1 MTDQIKINVNG
12 SEINSE
18 PDQLIIEACEDSG
31 IHIPRFCWHKRMDP
45 VGMCRMCL
53 VEIETPRGKAL
64 VPSCTT
70 KVSEDLVVDTES
82 DVVKKAQEGVLEFL
96 LINHPLDCPV
106 CDKAGECPLQDQTMA
121 YGPGESR
128 FVEDKRHF
136 EKPIPISEIILLD
149 RERCIL
155 CARCTR
161 FSDEISGD
169 PLIEFIQR
177 GNKTQ
182 VNTFPDEPFRSYFSG
197 NTVQI
202 CPVGALT
209 SSSYRFK
216 ARPWD
221 LKKVSST
228 SNCSSVGCSVE
239 LNVSQNKMLRILGED
254 NEYTNQGWLSDKGRY
269 NFEYLHS
276 EKRIQSPLLVDN
288 PSKELSVNESMEIIG
303 DQILTDID
311 TNISFIVGHNSTN
324 EEYFALNSFINSLN
338 ENKKETSIQD
348 LNVYISDD
356 YLHEGYFDDSYSL
369 GQIKDL
375 DSADTIIL
383 WSQDIKDNLPT
394 LYLRIKQAVK
404 NGKKLIIFGHTNTA
418 MKNLSEEYFGEEVV
432 SKNFEFNIEISDIP
446 NLSRLING
454 KEVLAIVGKSSP
466 IQNMEPVSKLINHL
480 NENSNLKILNCF
492 AKGNT
497 FGAFQNFDLVK
508 GMNDFVD
515 EFDSSRRNLIFI
527 IGSNPVNNSVYS
539 QKIKNH
545 LISADYVVALDL
557 FKNETTELA
566 DIILPTTS
574 FTEKEGTFT
583 NLEMRT
589 LMQNK
594 ILPAPGSSLN
604 EWEYWAMLLG
614 KVGLEQSYDSEIQL
628 NSLLCEGYT
637 NKDNLPSFDNLNKPS
652 NLDGIMNSKPI
663 KIETKNNRLE
673 NLEIL
678 FVHRLYGDTSSQ
690 INSPSISML
699 GSERFIEMNSATF
712 YGSYMLISNVVTLS
726 QDDNSIQVNVNIND
740 SLPDNLLVIPINRR
754 GFQNLDPE
762 KKVELEVARSR
773 EQVSVSGA
781 DSCIN

>member
-1 MTDQIKINVNG
+1 MSDQININVNG
-12 SEINSE
+12 SEIRTDS
-18 PDQLIIEACEDSG
+18 DQLIIEACEDSG

-82 DVVKKAQEGVLEFL
+82 EVVKKAQEGVLEFL

-209 SSSYRFK
+209 STSYRFK

-228 SNCSSVGCSVE
+228 SNCSSMGCSVE

-254 NEYTNQGWLSDKGRY
+254 NEFTNQGWLSDKGRY

-276 EKRIQSPLLVDN
+276 EKRILKPVLNNDSTN
-288 PSKELSVNESMEIIG
+288 EISINESMELISNEISV
-303 DQILTDID
+303 DDNS
-311 TNISFIVGHNSTN
+311 NISFIVGHNSTN
-324 EEYFALNSFINSLN
+324 EEYYALNNFVENLN
-338 ENKKETSIQD
+338 KVHKDQNM
-348 LNVYISDD
+348 NVYLSDD
-356 YLHEGYFDDSYSL
+356 YLYEGFFQNTDLL
-369 GQIKDL
+369 GKVQDL
-375 DSADTIIL
+375 DSVDTIIL
-383 WSQDIKDNLPT
+383 WAQDIKDNLPT
-394 LYLRIKQAVK
+394 LYLRIRQAVK
-404 NGKKLIIFGHTNTA
+404 NGKKLVIFGHTNTA
-418 MKNLSEEYFGEEVV
+418 MKELADSYFGQEII
-432 SKNFEFNIEISDIP
+432 SKNLEFNVEISEIP
-446 NLSRLING
+446 NFNELIND
-454 KEVLAIVGKSSP
+454 KNVLAIIGKSSP
-466 IQNMEPVSKLINHL
+466 IQNTNSISNLINYL
-480 NENSNLKILNCF
+480 DKNSNLKILNCF
-492 AKGNT
+492 SKGNT
-497 FGAFQNFDLVK
+497 FGALQNIDLVK
-508 GMNDFVD
+508 GLNEFIN
-515 EFDSSRRNLIFI
+515 EFDSSKNNIVFT
-527 IGSNPVNNSVYS
+527 IGSNPVNSSIYS
-539 QKIKNH
+539 NQIKDK
-545 LISADYVVALDL
+545 LINANFVVSLDL

-566 DIILPTTS
+566 NIILPTTS
-574 FTEKEGTFT
+574 FGEKEGTFT

-589 LMQNK
+589 LKQNK
-594 ILPAPGSSLN
+594 ILPTPGSVLN
-604 EWEYWAMLLG
+604 EWEYWSMMLN
-614 KVGLEQSYDSEIQL
+614 KIDIENNYESEFEL
-628 NSLLCEGYT
+628 NLQLCEEYLD
-637 NKDNLPSFDNLNKPS
+637 KDNVPSFDNLNKPS
-652 NLDGIMNSKPI
+652 NLDGVLNSKSI
-663 KIETKNNRLE
+663 NIEIE
-673 NLEIL
+673 NVEPGKLEIL
-678 FVHRLYGDTSSQ
+678 FVNRLYGDSSTQ

-699 GSERFIEMNSATF
+699 GAERFIEMNNDTF
-712 YGSYMLISNVVTLS
+712 IKHNLSSYTVNLVQGVSTLQVKIKINNHLPNELIIAPL
-726 QDDNSIQVNVNIND
+726 
-740 SLPDNLLVIPINRR
+740 NRR
-754 GFQNLDPE
+754 GFRDIDTTKPYELIEVKNLE
-762 KKVELEVARSR
+762 EL
-773 EQVSVSGA
+773 SV
-781 DSCIN
+781 N

>member
-12 SEINSE
+12 SEIISE

-303 DQILTDID
+303 DQILTDTD

-383 WSQDIKDNLPT
+383 WSQDIKDNLPI

-497 FGAFQNFDLVK
+497 FGAFQNLDLVK
-508 GMNDFVD
+508 GINDFVD
-515 EFDSSRRNLIFI
+515 EFDSSRKNLIFT

-773 EQVSVSGA
+773 EQLSVS
-781 DSCIN
+781 

>member
-1 MTDQIKINVNG
+1 MSDQININVNG
-12 SEINSE
+12 SEIRTDS
-18 PDQLIIEACEDSG
+18 DQLIIEACEDSG

-82 DVVKKAQEGVLEFL
+82 EVVKKAQEGVLEFL

-209 SSSYRFK
+209 STSYRFK

-228 SNCSSVGCSVE
+228 SNCSSMGCSVE

-254 NEYTNQGWLSDKGRY
+254 NEFTNQGWLSDKGRY

-276 EKRIQSPLLVDN
+276 EKRILKPVLNNDSTN
-288 PSKELSVNESMEIIG
+288 EISINESMELISNEISV
-303 DQILTDID
+303 DDNS
-311 TNISFIVGHNSTN
+311 NISFIVGHNSTN
-324 EEYFALNSFINSLN
+324 EEYYALNNFVENLN
-338 ENKKETSIQD
+338 KVNKDQNM
-348 LNVYISDD
+348 NVYLSDD
-356 YLHEGYFDDSYSL
+356 YLYEGFFQNTDLL
-369 GQIKDL
+369 GKVQDL
-375 DSADTIIL
+375 DSVDTIIL
-383 WSQDIKDNLPT
+383 WAQDIKDNLPT
-394 LYLRIKQAVK
+394 LYLRIRQAVK
-404 NGKKLIIFGHTNTA
+404 NGKKLVIFGHTNTA
-418 MKNLSEEYFGEEVV
+418 MKELADSYFGQEII
-432 SKNFEFNIEISDIP
+432 SKNLEFNVEISEIP
-446 NLSRLING
+446 NFNELIND
-454 KEVLAIVGKSSP
+454 KNVLAIIGKSSP
-466 IQNMEPVSKLINHL
+466 IQNTNSISNLINYL
-480 NENSNLKILNCF
+480 DKNSNLKILNCF
-492 AKGNT
+492 SKGNT
-497 FGAFQNFDLVK
+497 FGALQNIDLVK
-508 GMNDFVD
+508 GLNEFIN
-515 EFDSSRRNLIFI
+515 EFDSSKNNIVFT
-527 IGSNPVNNSVYS
+527 IGSNPVNSSIYS
-539 QKIKNH
+539 NQIKDK
-545 LISADYVVALDL
+545 LINANFVVSLDL

-566 DIILPTTS
+566 NIILPTTS
-574 FTEKEGTFT
+574 FGEKEGTFT

-589 LMQNK
+589 LKQNK
-594 ILPAPGSSLN
+594 ILPTPGSVLN
-604 EWEYWAMLLG
+604 EWEYWSMMLN
-614 KVGLEQSYDSEIQL
+614 KIDIENNYESEFEL
-628 NSLLCEGYT
+628 NLQLCEEYLD
-637 NKDNLPSFDNLNKPS
+637 KDNVPSFDNLNKPS
-652 NLDGIMNSKPI
+652 NLDGVLNSKSI
-663 KIETKNNRLE
+663 NIEIE
-673 NLEIL
+673 NVEPGTLEIL
-678 FVHRLYGDTSSQ
+678 FVNRLYGDSSTQ

-699 GSERFIEMNSATF
+699 GAERFIEMNNDTF
-712 YGSYMLISNVVTLS
+712 IKHNLSSYTVNLVQGVSTLQVKIKINNHLPNELIIAPL
-726 QDDNSIQVNVNIND
+726 
-740 SLPDNLLVIPINRR
+740 NRR
-754 GFQNLDPE
+754 GFRDIDTTKPYELIEVKNLE
-762 KKVELEVARSR
+762 EL
-773 EQVSVSGA
+773 SV
-781 DSCIN
+781 N

>member
-12 SEINSE
+12 SEIISE

-446 NLSRLING
+446 NLSKLING

-497 FGAFQNFDLVK
+497 FGAFQNLDLVK
-508 GMNDFVD
+508 GINDFVD
-515 EFDSSRRNLIFI
+515 EFDSSRKNLIFT
-527 IGSNPVNNSVYS
+527 IGSNPVNNSIYS
-539 QKIKNH
+539 QKIKSH

-773 EQVSVSGA
+773 EQLSVS
-781 DSCIN
+781 

>member
-1 MTDQIKINVNG
+1 MSDQININVNG
-12 SEINSE
+12 SEIRTDS
-18 PDQLIIEACEDSG
+18 DQLIIEACENSG

-82 DVVKKAQEGVLEFL
+82 EVVKKAQEGVLEFL

-209 SSSYRFK
+209 STSYRFK

-228 SNCSSVGCSVE
+228 SNCSSMGCSVE

-254 NEYTNQGWLSDKGRY
+254 NEFTNQGWLSDKGRY

-276 EKRIQSPLLVDN
+276 EKRILKPVINNDSTN
-288 PSKELSVNESMEIIG
+288 EISINESMELISNEISL
-303 DQILTDID
+303 DD
-311 TNISFIVGHNSTN
+311 TSNISFIVGHNSTN
-324 EEYFALNSFINSLN
+324 EEYYALNNFVENLN
-338 ENKKETSIQD
+338 KVNKDQNM
-348 LNVYISDD
+348 NVYLSDD
-356 YLHEGYFDDSYSL
+356 YLYEGFFQNTDLL
-369 GQIKDL
+369 GKVQDL
-375 DSADTIIL
+375 DSVDTIIL
-383 WSQDIKDNLPT
+383 WAQDIKDNLPT
-394 LYLRIKQAVK
+394 LYLRIRQAVK
-404 NGKKLIIFGHTNTA
+404 NGKKLVIFGHTNTA
-418 MKNLSEEYFGEEVV
+418 MKELADLYFGQEII
-432 SKNFEFNIEISDIP
+432 SKNLEFNVEISEIP
-446 NLSRLING
+446 NFNELIND
-454 KEVLAIVGKSSP
+454 KNVLAIIGKSSP
-466 IQNMEPVSKLINHL
+466 IQSTNPISNLINYL
-480 NENSNLKILNCF
+480 DKKSNLKILNCF
-492 AKGNT
+492 SKGNT
-497 FGAFQNFDLVK
+497 FGALQNIDLVK
-508 GMNDFVD
+508 GLNEFIN
-515 EFDSSRRNLIFI
+515 EFDSSKNNIVFT
-527 IGSNPVNNSVYS
+527 IGSNPVNSSIYS
-539 QKIKNH
+539 KQIKDK
-545 LISADYVVALDL
+545 LINANFMVSLDL

-566 DIILPTTS
+566 NIILPTTS
-574 FTEKEGTFT
+574 FGEKEGTFT

-589 LMQNK
+589 LKQNK
-594 ILPAPGSSLN
+594 ILPTPGSVLN
-604 EWEYWAMLLG
+604 EWEYWSMLLN
-614 KVGLEQSYDSEIQL
+614 KIDIENNYESEFEL
-628 NSLLCEGYT
+628 NLQLCEEYLD
-637 NKDNLPSFDNLNKPS
+637 KDNVPSFDNLNKPS
-652 NLDGIMNSKPI
+652 NLDGVLNSKSI
-663 KIETKNNRLE
+663 NIEIE
-673 NLEIL
+673 NVEPGTLEIL
-678 FVHRLYGDTSSQ
+678 FVNRLYGDSSTQ

-699 GSERFIEMNSATF
+699 GAERFIEMNNDTF
-712 YGSYMLISNVVTLS
+712 IKHNLSNYTVNLVQGVSTLQVKIKINNHLPNELIIAPL
-726 QDDNSIQVNVNIND
+726 
-740 SLPDNLLVIPINRR
+740 NRR
-754 GFQNLDPE
+754 GFRDIDTTKPYELFEVKNLE
-762 KKVELEVARSR
+762 EL
-773 EQVSVSGA
+773 SV
-781 DSCIN
+781 N

>member
-12 SEINSE
+12 SEISSK

-228 SNCSSVGCSVE
+228 SNCSSVGDSVE

-254 NEYTNQGWLSDKGRY
+254 NEFTNQGWLSDKGRY

-276 EKRIQSPLLVDN
+276 DKRIETPLLVKNSNKELTINETMELISNEILTSDN
-288 PSKELSVNESMEIIG
+288 P
-303 DQILTDID
+303 
-311 TNISFIVGHNSTN
+311 NISFIVGHNSTN
-324 EEYFALNSFINSLN
+324 EEYYALNKFAENLNKVEN
-338 ENKKETSIQD
+338 ENTVSNINFY
-348 LNVYISDD
+348 LSDD
-356 YLHEGYFDDSYSL
+356 YLYNGFFNDDYSL
-369 GQIKDL
+369 GEIKDL

-383 WSQDIKDNLPT
+383 WAQDIKDNLPT
-394 LYLRIKQAVK
+394 LYLRIKQAVR
-404 NGKKLIIFGHTNTA
+404 NGKKLLIFGHTNTA
-418 MKNLSEEYFGEEVV
+418 IKQLSEEYYGENIVTN
-432 SKNFEFNIEISDIP
+432 NFEFNVEISDIP
-446 NLSRLING
+446 NLSKYIDG
-454 KEVLAIVGKSSP
+454 KDVLAIVGKASP
-466 IQNMEPVSKLINHL
+466 LQNVNPIFQLVKHL
-480 NENSNLKILNCF
+480 DQNSNLKILNCF
-492 AKGNT
+492 SKGNT
-497 FGAFQNFDLVK
+497 LGALQNLDIVK
-508 GMNDFVD
+508 GLNEFVT
-515 EFDSSRRNLIFI
+515 EFDSSKKNIVFTV
-527 IGSNPVNNSVYS
+527 GSNPVNNSIYS
-539 QKIKNH
+539 HKIKEA
-545 LISADYVVALDL
+545 LIDSDFVVSLDL
-557 FKNETTELA
+557 FKNETTELS
-566 DIILPTTS
+566 DIILPTTT
-574 FTEKEGTFT
+574 FGEKEGTFT

-594 ILPAPGSSLN
+594 ILPTPGSALN
-604 EWEYWAMLLG
+604 EWEYWLILSNKMNLL
-614 KVGLEQSYDSEIQL
+614 ESYGTEAEL
-628 NSLLCEGYT
+628 NSMLC
-637 NKDNLPSFDNLNKPS
+637 KDYIDNGNIPSFDNLNKPS
-652 NLDGIMNSKPI
+652 NLDGILNSKTI
-663 KIETKNNRLE
+663 NIEVENVDST

-678 FVHRLYGDTSSQ
+678 FVHRLYGDSSSQ

-699 GSERFIEMNSATF
+699 GSERFIEMNSATYF
-712 YGSYMLISNVVTLS
+712 GSYMLNSDVVTLI
-726 QDDNSIQVNVNIND
+726 QENNSIQVNVNINEN
-740 SLPDNLLVIPINRR
+740 LPDNLLVVPINRR
-754 GFQNLDPE
+754 GFQDLNPE
-762 KKVELEVARSR
+762 KKVELEAAKSR
-773 EQVSVSGA
+773 EQLSVT
-781 DSCIN
+781 

>member
-12 SEINSE
+12 SEISSKPN
-18 PDQLIIEACEDSG
+18 QLIIEACEDSG

-53 VEIETPRGKAL
+53 VEVETPRGKAL

-228 SNCSSVGCSVE
+228 SNCSSVGDSVE

-254 NEYTNQGWLSDKGRY
+254 NEFTNQGWLSDKGRY

-276 EKRIQSPLLVDN
+276 DKRIETPLLIKNSNKELTINETMELISNEILTSDN
-288 PSKELSVNESMEIIG
+288 P
-303 DQILTDID
+303 
-311 TNISFIVGHNSTN
+311 NISFIVGHNSTN
-324 EEYFALNSFINSLN
+324 EEYYALNQFAGNLNKVEN
-338 ENKKETSIQD
+338 ENTARDINFY
-348 LNVYISDD
+348 LSDD
-356 YLHEGYFDDSYSL
+356 YLYNGFFNDDYSL
-369 GQIKDL
+369 GEIKDL

-383 WSQDIKDNLPT
+383 WAQDIKDNLPT
-394 LYLRIKQAVK
+394 LYLRIKQAVR
-404 NGKKLIIFGHTNTA
+404 NGKKLLIFGHTNTA
-418 MKNLSEEYFGEEVV
+418 IKQLSEEYYGENIVTN
-432 SKNFEFNIEISDIP
+432 NFEFNVDLLDIP
-446 NLSRLING
+446 NLSNYIDG
-454 KEVLAIVGKSSP
+454 KNVLAIVGKASP
-466 IQNMEPVSKLINHL
+466 LQNVNPIFQLVKHL
-480 NENSNLKILNCF
+480 DQNSNLKILNCF
-492 AKGNT
+492 SKGNT
-497 FGAFQNFDLVK
+497 LGALQNLDMVK
-508 GMNDFVD
+508 GLNEFIT
-515 EFDSSRRNLIFI
+515 EFDSSKKNIVFTV
-527 IGSNPVNNSVYS
+527 GSNPVNNSIYS
-539 QKIKNH
+539 HKIKET
-545 LISADYVVALDL
+545 LIDADFVVSLDL
-557 FKNETTELA
+557 FKNETTELS
-566 DIILPTTS
+566 DIILPTTT
-574 FTEKEGTFT
+574 FGEKEGTFT

-594 ILPAPGSSLN
+594 ILPTPGSALN
-604 EWEYWAMLLG
+604 VWVYWLILSNKMNLL
-614 KVGLEQSYDSEIQL
+614 ESYGTEAEL
-628 NSLLCEGYT
+628 NSMLC
-637 NKDNLPSFDNLNKPS
+637 KDYIDNGNIPSFDNLNKPS
-652 NLDGIMNSKPI
+652 NLDGILNSKTI
-663 KIETKNNRLE
+663 NIEVENVDST

-678 FVHRLYGDTSSQ
+678 FVHRLYGDSSSQ

-699 GSERFIEMNSATF
+699 GSERFIEMNSATYF
-712 YGSYMLISNVVTLS
+712 GSYMLNSDVVTLI
-726 QDDNSIQVNVNIND
+726 QENNSIQVNVDINEN
-740 SLPDNLLVIPINRR
+740 LPDNLLVVPINRR
-754 GFQNLDPE
+754 GFQDLNPE
-762 KKVELEVARSR
+762 KKVELEAAKSR
-773 EQVSVSGA
+773 EQLSVT
-781 DSCIN
+781 

>member
-12 SEINSE
+12 SEIISE

-228 SNCSSVGCSVE
+228 SNCSSVGSSVE

-254 NEYTNQGWLSDKGRY
+254 NEYTNKGWLSDKGRY

-446 NLSRLING
+446 NLSKLING

-515 EFDSSRRNLIFI
+515 EFDSSRRNLIFT

-773 EQVSVSGA
+773 EQLSVS
-781 DSCIN
+781 

>member
-12 SEINSE
+12 SEISSK

-228 SNCSSVGCSVE
+228 SNCSSVGDSVE

-254 NEYTNQGWLSDKGRY
+254 NEFTNQGWLSDKGRY

-276 EKRIQSPLLVDN
+276 DKRIETPLLVKNSNKELTINETMELISNEILTSDN
-288 PSKELSVNESMEIIG
+288 P
-303 DQILTDID
+303 
-311 TNISFIVGHNSTN
+311 NISFIVGHNSTN
-324 EEYFALNSFINSLN
+324 EEYYALNKFAENLNKVEN
-338 ENKKETSIQD
+338 ENTVSNINFY
-348 LNVYISDD
+348 LSDD
-356 YLHEGYFDDSYSL
+356 YLYNGFFNDDYSL
-369 GQIKDL
+369 GEIKDL

-383 WSQDIKDNLPT
+383 WAQDIKDNLPT
-394 LYLRIKQAVK
+394 LYLRIKQAVR
-404 NGKKLIIFGHTNTA
+404 NGKKLLIFGHTNTA
-418 MKNLSEEYFGEEVV
+418 IKQLSEEYYGENIVTN
-432 SKNFEFNIEISDIP
+432 NFEFNVEISDIP
-446 NLSRLING
+446 NLSKYIDG
-454 KEVLAIVGKSSP
+454 KDVLAIVGKASP
-466 IQNMEPVSKLINHL
+466 LQNVNPIFQLVKHL
-480 NENSNLKILNCF
+480 DQNSNLKILNCF
-492 AKGNT
+492 SKGNT
-497 FGAFQNFDLVK
+497 LGALQNLDIVK
-508 GMNDFVD
+508 GLNEFVT
-515 EFDSSRRNLIFI
+515 EFDSSKKNIVFTV
-527 IGSNPVNNSVYS
+527 GSNPVNNSIYS
-539 QKIKNH
+539 HKIKEA
-545 LISADYVVALDL
+545 LIDSDFVVSLDL
-557 FKNETTELA
+557 FKNETTELS
-566 DIILPTTS
+566 DIILPTTT
-574 FTEKEGTFT
+574 FGEKEGTFT

-594 ILPAPGSSLN
+594 ILPTPGSALN
-604 EWEYWAMLLG
+604 EWEYWLILSNKMNLL
-614 KVGLEQSYDSEIQL
+614 ESYGTEAEL
-628 NSLLCEGYT
+628 NSMLC
-637 NKDNLPSFDNLNKPS
+637 KDYIDNGNIPSFDNLNKPS
-652 NLDGIMNSKPI
+652 NLDGILNSKTI
-663 KIETKNNRLE
+663 NIEVKNVDST

-678 FVHRLYGDTSSQ
+678 FVHRLYGDSSSQ

-699 GSERFIEMNSATF
+699 GSERFIEMNSATYF
-712 YGSYMLISNVVTLS
+712 GSYMLNSDVVTLI
-726 QDDNSIQVNVNIND
+726 QDNNSIQVNVNINEN
-740 SLPDNLLVIPINRR
+740 LPDNLLVVPINRR
-754 GFQNLDPE
+754 GFQDLNPE
-762 KKVELEVARSR
+762 KKVELEAAKSR
-773 EQVSVSGA
+773 EQLSVT
-781 DSCIN
+781 

>member
-12 SEINSE
+12 SEIISE

-303 DQILTDID
+303 NQILTDID
-311 TNISFIVGHNSTN
+311 TNISFIAGHNSTN

-446 NLSRLING
+446 NLSKLING

-497 FGAFQNFDLVK
+497 FGAFQNLDLVK
-508 GMNDFVD
+508 GINDFVD
-515 EFDSSRRNLIFI
+515 EFDSSRKNLIFT
-527 IGSNPVNNSVYS
+527 IGSNPVNNSIYS
-539 QKIKNH
+539 QKIKSH

-614 KVGLEQSYDSEIQL
+614 KVGLEQTYDSEIQL

-773 EQVSVSGA
+773 EQLSVS
-781 DSCIN
+781 

>member
-12 SEINSE
+12 SEISSK

-228 SNCSSVGCSVE
+228 SNCSSVGDSVE

-254 NEYTNQGWLSDKGRY
+254 NEFTNQGWLSDKGRY

-276 EKRIQSPLLVDN
+276 DKRIETPILVKN
-288 PSKELSVNESMEIIG
+288 SNKELTINETMELISNE
-303 DQILTDID
+303 ILTSENP
-311 TNISFIVGHNSTN
+311 NISFIVGHNSTN
-324 EEYFALNSFINSLN
+324 EEYYALNKFAENLNKVEN
-338 ENKKETSIQD
+338 ENTVSNINFY
-348 LNVYISDD
+348 LSDD
-356 YLHEGYFDDSYSL
+356 YLYNGFFNDDYSL
-369 GQIKDL
+369 GEIKDL

-383 WSQDIKDNLPT
+383 WAQDIKDNLPT
-394 LYLRIKQAVK
+394 LYLRIKQAVR
-404 NGKKLIIFGHTNTA
+404 NGKKLLIFGHTNTA
-418 MKNLSEEYFGEEVV
+418 IKQLSEEYYGENIVTN
-432 SKNFEFNIEISDIP
+432 NFEFNVDLSDIP
-446 NLSRLING
+446 NLSKYIDG
-454 KEVLAIVGKSSP
+454 KDVLAIVGKASP
-466 IQNMEPVSKLINHL
+466 LQNVNPIFQLVKHL
-480 NENSNLKILNCF
+480 DQNSNLKILNCF
-492 AKGNT
+492 SKGNT
-497 FGAFQNFDLVK
+497 LGALQNLDIVK
-508 GMNDFVD
+508 GLNEFVT
-515 EFDSSRRNLIFI
+515 EFDSSKKNIVFTV
-527 IGSNPVNNSVYS
+527 GSNPVNNSIYS
-539 QKIKNH
+539 HKIKEHFN
-545 LISADYVVALDL
+545 
-557 FKNETTELA
+557 
-566 DIILPTTS
+566 
-574 FTEKEGTFT
+574 
-583 NLEMRT
+583 
-589 LMQNK
+589 
-594 ILPAPGSSLN
+594 
-604 EWEYWAMLLG
+604 
-614 KVGLEQSYDSEIQL
+614 
-628 NSLLCEGYT
+628 
-637 NKDNLPSFDNLNKPS
+637 
-652 NLDGIMNSKPI
+652 
-663 KIETKNNRLE
+663 
-673 NLEIL
+673 
-678 FVHRLYGDTSSQ
+678 
-690 INSPSISML
+690 
-699 GSERFIEMNSATF
+699 
-712 YGSYMLISNVVTLS
+712 
-726 QDDNSIQVNVNIND
+726 
-740 SLPDNLLVIPINRR
+740 
-754 GFQNLDPE
+754 
-762 KKVELEVARSR
+762 
-773 EQVSVSGA
+773 
-781 DSCIN
+781 

>member
-12 SEINSE
+12 SEISSK

-228 SNCSSVGCSVE
+228 SNCSSVGDSVE

-254 NEYTNQGWLSDKGRY
+254 NEFTNQGWLSDKGRY

-276 EKRIQSPLLVDN
+276 DKRIEAPLLVKNSNKELTINETMELISNEILTSDN
-288 PSKELSVNESMEIIG
+288 P
-303 DQILTDID
+303 
-311 TNISFIVGHNSTN
+311 NISFIVGHNSTN
-324 EEYFALNSFINSLN
+324 EEYYALNQFAENLGKVEN
-338 ENKKETSIQD
+338 ENTPSNINFY
-348 LNVYISDD
+348 LSDD
-356 YLHEGYFDDSYSL
+356 YLYNGFFNDDYSL
-369 GQIKDL
+369 GEIKDL

-383 WSQDIKDNLPT
+383 WAQDIKDNLPT
-394 LYLRIKQAVK
+394 LYLRIKQAVR
-404 NGKKLIIFGHTNTA
+404 NGKKLLIFGHTNTA
-418 MKNLSEEYFGEEVV
+418 IKELSEEYYGENIVTN
-432 SKNFEFNIEISDIP
+432 NFEFNVEISDIP
-446 NLSRLING
+446 NLSKYIDG
-454 KEVLAIVGKSSP
+454 KDVLAIVGKASP
-466 IQNMEPVSKLINHL
+466 LQNVNPIFQLVKHL
-480 NENSNLKILNCF
+480 DQNSNLKILNCF
-492 AKGNT
+492 SKGNT
-497 FGAFQNFDLVK
+497 LGALQNLDIVK
-508 GMNDFVD
+508 GLNEFIT
-515 EFDSSRRNLIFI
+515 EFDSSKKNIVFTV
-527 IGSNPVNNSVYS
+527 GSNPVNNSIYS
-539 QKIKNH
+539 LKIKET
-545 LISADYVVALDL
+545 LIDADFVVSLDL
-557 FKNETTELA
+557 FKNETTELS
-566 DIILPTTS
+566 DIILPTTT
-574 FTEKEGTFT
+574 FGEKEGTFT

-594 ILPAPGSSLN
+594 ILPTPGSALN
-604 EWEYWAMLLG
+604 EWEYWLILSNKMNLL
-614 KVGLEQSYDSEIQL
+614 ESYGTEAEL
-628 NSLLCEGYT
+628 NSMLC
-637 NKDNLPSFDNLNKPS
+637 KDYIDNGNIPSFDNLNKPS
-652 NLDGIMNSKPI
+652 NLDGILNSKTI
-663 KIETKNNRLE
+663 NIEVENVDST

-678 FVHRLYGDTSSQ
+678 FVHRLYGDSSSQ

-699 GSERFIEMNSATF
+699 GSERFIEMNSATYF
-712 YGSYMLISNVVTLS
+712 GSYMLNSDVVTLI
-726 QDDNSIQVNVNIND
+726 QENNSIQVNVNINEN
-740 SLPDNLLVIPINRR
+740 LPDNLLVVPINRR
-754 GFQNLDPE
+754 GFQDLNPE
-762 KKVELEVARSR
+762 KKVELEAAKSR
-773 EQVSVSGA
+773 EQLSVT
-781 DSCIN
+781 

>member
-12 SEINSE
+12 SEIISE

-508 GMNDFVD
+508 GINDFVD
-515 EFDSSRRNLIFI
+515 EFDSSRKNLIFT

-614 KVGLEQSYDSEIQL
+614 KVGLEQTYDSEIQL

-773 EQVSVSGA
+773 EQLSVS
-781 DSCIN
+781 

>member
-12 SEINSE
+12 SEIISE

-497 FGAFQNFDLVK
+497 FGALQNLDLVK
-508 GMNDFVD
+508 GINDFVD
-515 EFDSSRRNLIFI
+515 EFDSSRRNLIFT

-539 QKIKNH
+539 QKIKSN

-773 EQVSVSGA
+773 EQLSVS
-781 DSCIN
+781 

>member
-12 SEINSE
+12 SEISSK

-228 SNCSSVGCSVE
+228 SNCSSVGDSVE

-254 NEYTNQGWLSDKGRY
+254 NEFTNQGWLSDKGRY

-276 EKRIQSPLLVDN
+276 DKRIETPLLVKNSNKELTINETIELISNEILTSDN
-288 PSKELSVNESMEIIG
+288 P
-303 DQILTDID
+303 
-311 TNISFIVGHNSTN
+311 NISFIVGHNSTN
-324 EEYFALNSFINSLN
+324 EEYYALNKFAENLNKVEN
-338 ENKKETSIQD
+338 ENTVSNINFY
-348 LNVYISDD
+348 LSDD
-356 YLHEGYFDDSYSL
+356 YLYNGFFNDDYSL
-369 GQIKDL
+369 GEIKDL

-383 WSQDIKDNLPT
+383 WAQDIKDNLPT
-394 LYLRIKQAVK
+394 LYLRIKQAVR
-404 NGKKLIIFGHTNTA
+404 NGKKLLIFGHTNTA
-418 MKNLSEEYFGEEVV
+418 IKQLSEEYYGENIVTN
-432 SKNFEFNIEISDIP
+432 NFEFNVEISDIP
-446 NLSRLING
+446 NLSKYIDG
-454 KEVLAIVGKSSP
+454 KDVLAIVGKASP
-466 IQNMEPVSKLINHL
+466 LQNVNPIFQLVKHL
-480 NENSNLKILNCF
+480 DQNSNLKILNCF
-492 AKGNT
+492 SKGNT
-497 FGAFQNFDLVK
+497 LGALQNLDMVK
-508 GMNDFVD
+508 GLNEFIT
-515 EFDSSRRNLIFI
+515 EFDSSKKNIVFTV
-527 IGSNPVNNSVYS
+527 GSNPVNNSIYS
-539 QKIKNH
+539 HKIKET
-545 LISADYVVALDL
+545 LIDADFVVSLDL
-557 FKNETTELA
+557 FKNETTELS
-566 DIILPTTS
+566 DIILPTTT
-574 FTEKEGTFT
+574 FAEKEGTFT

-594 ILPAPGSSLN
+594 ILPTPGSALN
-604 EWEYWAMLLG
+604 EWEYWLTLSNKMNLF
-614 KVGLEQSYDSEIQL
+614 ESYGTEAEL
-628 NSLLCEGYT
+628 NSMLC
-637 NKDNLPSFDNLNKPS
+637 KDYIDNDNIPSFDNLNKPS
-652 NLDGIMNSKPI
+652 NLDGILNSKTI
-663 KIETKNNRLE
+663 NIEVENVDST

-678 FVHRLYGDTSSQ
+678 FVHRLYGDSSSQ

-699 GSERFIEMNSATF
+699 GSERFIEMNSATYF
-712 YGSYMLISNVVTLS
+712 GSYMLNSDVVTLI
-726 QDDNSIQVNVNIND
+726 QENNSIQVNVNINEN
-740 SLPDNLLVIPINRR
+740 LPDNLLVVPINRR
-754 GFQNLDPE
+754 GFQDLNPE
-762 KKVELEVARSR
+762 KKVELEAAKSR
-773 EQVSVSGA
+773 EQLSVT
-781 DSCIN
+781 

>member
-12 SEINSE
+12 SEISSK

-45 VGMCRMCL
+45 VGMCRMCW

-228 SNCSSVGCSVE
+228 SNCSSVGDSVE

-254 NEYTNQGWLSDKGRY
+254 NEFTNQGWLSDKGRY

-276 EKRIQSPLLVDN
+276 DKRIETPLLVKNSNKELTINETMELISNEILTSDN
-288 PSKELSVNESMEIIG
+288 P
-303 DQILTDID
+303 
-311 TNISFIVGHNSTN
+311 NISFIVGHNSTN
-324 EEYFALNSFINSLN
+324 EEYYALNKFAENLNKVEN
-338 ENKKETSIQD
+338 ENTVSNINFY
-348 LNVYISDD
+348 LSDD
-356 YLHEGYFDDSYSL
+356 YLYNGFFNDDYSL
-369 GQIKDL
+369 GEIKDL

-383 WSQDIKDNLPT
+383 WAQDIKDNLPT
-394 LYLRIKQAVK
+394 LYLRIKQAVR
-404 NGKKLIIFGHTNTA
+404 NGKKLLIFGHTNTA
-418 MKNLSEEYFGEEVV
+418 IKQLSEEYYGENIVTN
-432 SKNFEFNIEISDIP
+432 NFEFNVDLSDIP
-446 NLSRLING
+446 NLSKYIDG
-454 KEVLAIVGKSSP
+454 KDVLAIVGKASP
-466 IQNMEPVSKLINHL
+466 LQNVNPIFQLVKHL
-480 NENSNLKILNCF
+480 DQNSNLKILNCF
-492 AKGNT
+492 SKGNT
-497 FGAFQNFDLVK
+497 LGALQNLDIVK
-508 GMNDFVD
+508 GLNEFIT
-515 EFDSSRRNLIFI
+515 EFDRSKKNIVFTV
-527 IGSNPVNNSVYS
+527 GSNPVNNSIYS
-539 QKIKNH
+539 HKIKEA
-545 LISADYVVALDL
+545 LIDSDFVVSLDL
-557 FKNETTELA
+557 FKNETTELS
-566 DIILPTTS
+566 DIILPTTT
-574 FTEKEGTFT
+574 FGEKEGTFT

-594 ILPAPGSSLN
+594 ILPTPGSALN
-604 EWEYWAMLLG
+604 EWEYWLILSNKMNLL
-614 KVGLEQSYDSEIQL
+614 ESYGTEAEL
-628 NSLLCEGYT
+628 NSMLC
-637 NKDNLPSFDNLNKPS
+637 KDYIDNGNIPSFDNLNKPS
-652 NLDGIMNSKPI
+652 NLDGILNSKTI
-663 KIETKNNRLE
+663 NIEVENVDST

-678 FVHRLYGDTSSQ
+678 FVHRLYGDSSSQ

-699 GSERFIEMNSATF
+699 GSERFIEMNSATYF
-712 YGSYMLISNVVTLS
+712 GSYMLNSDVVTLI
-726 QDDNSIQVNVNIND
+726 QENNSIQVNVNINEN
-740 SLPDNLLVIPINRR
+740 LPDNLLVVPINRR
-754 GFQNLDPE
+754 GFQDLNPE
-762 KKVELEVARSR
+762 KKVELETAKSR
-773 EQVSVSGA
+773 EQLSVT
-781 DSCIN
+781 

>member
-12 SEINSE
+12 SEISSK

-228 SNCSSVGCSVE
+228 SNCSSVGDSVE

-254 NEYTNQGWLSDKGRY
+254 NEFTNQGWLSDKGRY

-276 EKRIQSPLLVDN
+276 DKRIETPLLVKNSNKELTINETMELISNEILTSDN
-288 PSKELSVNESMEIIG
+288 P
-303 DQILTDID
+303 
-311 TNISFIVGHNSTN
+311 NISFIVGHNSTN
-324 EEYFALNSFINSLN
+324 EEYYALNKFAENLNKVEN
-338 ENKKETSIQD
+338 ENTVSNINFY
-348 LNVYISDD
+348 LSDD
-356 YLHEGYFDDSYSL
+356 YLYNGFFNDDYSL
-369 GQIKDL
+369 GEIKDL

-383 WSQDIKDNLPT
+383 WAQDIKDNLPT
-394 LYLRIKQAVK
+394 LYLRIKQAVR
-404 NGKKLIIFGHTNTA
+404 NGKKLLIFGHTNTA
-418 MKNLSEEYFGEEVV
+418 IKELSEEYYGENIVTN
-432 SKNFEFNIEISDIP
+432 NFEFNVDLSDIP
-446 NLSRLING
+446 NLSKYIDG
-454 KEVLAIVGKSSP
+454 KDVLAIVGKASP
-466 IQNMEPVSKLINHL
+466 LQNVNPIFQLVKHL
-480 NENSNLKILNCF
+480 DQNSNLKILNCF
-492 AKGNT
+492 SKGNT
-497 FGAFQNFDLVK
+497 LGALQNLDIVK
-508 GMNDFVD
+508 GLNEFIT
-515 EFDSSRRNLIFI
+515 EFDSSKKNIVFTV
-527 IGSNPVNNSVYS
+527 GSNPVNNSIYS
-539 QKIKNH
+539 LKIKET
-545 LISADYVVALDL
+545 LIDADFVVSLDL
-557 FKNETTELA
+557 FKNETTELS
-566 DIILPTTS
+566 DIILPTTT
-574 FTEKEGTFT
+574 FGEKEGTFT

-594 ILPAPGSSLN
+594 ILPTPGSALN
-604 EWEYWAMLLG
+604 EWEYWLILSNKMNLL
-614 KVGLEQSYDSEIQL
+614 ESYGTEAEL
-628 NSLLCEGYT
+628 NSMLC
-637 NKDNLPSFDNLNKPS
+637 KDYIDNDNIPSFDNLNKPS
-652 NLDGIMNSKPI
+652 NLDGILNSKTI
-663 KIETKNNRLE
+663 NIEVKNVDST

-678 FVHRLYGDTSSQ
+678 FVHRLYGDSSSQ

-699 GSERFIEMNSATF
+699 GSERFIEMNSATYF
-712 YGSYMLISNVVTLS
+712 GSYMLNSDVVTLI
-726 QDDNSIQVNVNIND
+726 QDNNSIQVNVNINEN
-740 SLPDNLLVIPINRR
+740 LPDNLLVVPINRR
-754 GFQNLDPE
+754 GFQDLNPE
-762 KKVELEVARSR
+762 KKVELEAAKSR
-773 EQVSVSGA
+773 EQLSVT
-781 DSCIN
+781 

>member
-12 SEINSE
+12 SEIISE

-508 GMNDFVD
+508 GINDFVD
-515 EFDSSRRNLIFI
+515 EFDSSRKNLIFT

-614 KVGLEQSYDSEIQL
+614 KVGLEQTYDSEIKL

-663 KIETKNNRLE
+663 KVETKNNRLE

-773 EQVSVSGA
+773 EQLSVS
-781 DSCIN
+781 

>member
-12 SEINSE
+12 SEISSK

-228 SNCSSVGCSVE
+228 SNCSSVGDSVE

-254 NEYTNQGWLSDKGRY
+254 NEFTNQGWLSDKGRY

-276 EKRIQSPLLVDN
+276 DKRIEAPLLVKNSNKELTINETMELISNEILTSDN
-288 PSKELSVNESMEIIG
+288 P
-303 DQILTDID
+303 
-311 TNISFIVGHNSTN
+311 NISFIVGHNSTN
-324 EEYFALNSFINSLN
+324 EEYYALNKFAENLNKVEN
-338 ENKKETSIQD
+338 ENTVSNINFY
-348 LNVYISDD
+348 LSDD
-356 YLHEGYFDDSYSL
+356 YLYNGFFNDDYSL
-369 GQIKDL
+369 GEIKDL

-383 WSQDIKDNLPT
+383 WAQDIKDNLPT
-394 LYLRIKQAVK
+394 LYLRIKQAVR
-404 NGKKLIIFGHTNTA
+404 NGKKLLIFGHTNTA
-418 MKNLSEEYFGEEVV
+418 IKQLSEEYYGENIVTN
-432 SKNFEFNIEISDIP
+432 NFEFNVEISDIP
-446 NLSRLING
+446 NLSKYIDG
-454 KEVLAIVGKSSP
+454 KDVLAIVGKASP
-466 IQNMEPVSKLINHL
+466 LQNVNPIFQLVKHL
-480 NENSNLKILNCF
+480 DQNSNLKILNCF
-492 AKGNT
+492 SKGNT
-497 FGAFQNFDLVK
+497 LGALQNLDIVK
-508 GMNDFVD
+508 GLNEFLT
-515 EFDSSRRNLIFI
+515 EFDSSKKNIVFTV
-527 IGSNPVNNSVYS
+527 GSNPVNNSIYS
-539 QKIKNH
+539 HKIKEA
-545 LISADYVVALDL
+545 LIDADFVVSLDL
-557 FKNETTELA
+557 FKNETTELS
-566 DIILPTTS
+566 DIILPTTT
-574 FTEKEGTFT
+574 FGEKEGTFT

-594 ILPAPGSSLN
+594 ILPTPGSALN
-604 EWEYWAMLLG
+604 EWEYWLILSNKMKLF
-614 KVGLEQSYDSEIQL
+614 ESYGTEAEL
-628 NSLLCEGYT
+628 NSMLC
-637 NKDNLPSFDNLNKPS
+637 KDYIDNDNIPSFDNLNKPS
-652 NLDGIMNSKPI
+652 NLDGILNSKTI
-663 KIETKNNRLE
+663 NIEVENVDST

-678 FVHRLYGDTSSQ
+678 FVHRLYGDSSSQ

-699 GSERFIEMNSATF
+699 GSERFIEMNSATYF
-712 YGSYMLISNVVTLS
+712 GSYMLNSDVVTLI
-726 QDDNSIQVNVNIND
+726 QENNSIQVNVNINEN
-740 SLPDNLLVIPINRR
+740 LPDNLLVVPINRR
-754 GFQNLDPE
+754 GFQDLNPE
-762 KKVELEVARSR
+762 KKVELEAAKSR
-773 EQVSVSGA
+773 EQLSVT
-781 DSCIN
+781 

>member
-12 SEINSE
+12 SEISSK

-228 SNCSSVGCSVE
+228 SNCSSVGDSVE

-254 NEYTNQGWLSDKGRY
+254 NEFTNQGWLSDKGRY

-276 EKRIQSPLLVDN
+276 DKRIEAPLLVKNSNKELTINETMELISNEILTSDN
-288 PSKELSVNESMEIIG
+288 P
-303 DQILTDID
+303 
-311 TNISFIVGHNSTN
+311 NISFIVGHNSTN
-324 EEYFALNSFINSLN
+324 EEYYALNKFAENLNKVEN
-338 ENKKETSIQD
+338 ENTVSNINFY
-348 LNVYISDD
+348 LSDD
-356 YLHEGYFDDSYSL
+356 YLYNGFFNDDYSL
-369 GQIKDL
+369 GEIKDL

-383 WSQDIKDNLPT
+383 WAQDIKDNLPT
-394 LYLRIKQAVK
+394 LYLRIKQAVR
-404 NGKKLIIFGHTNTA
+404 NGKKLLIFGHTNTA
-418 MKNLSEEYFGEEVV
+418 IKQLSEEYYGENIVTN
-432 SKNFEFNIEISDIP
+432 NFEFNVEISDIP
-446 NLSRLING
+446 NLSKYIDG
-454 KEVLAIVGKSSP
+454 KDVLAIVGKASP
-466 IQNMEPVSKLINHL
+466 LQNVNPIFQLVKHL
-480 NENSNLKILNCF
+480 DQNSNLKILNCF
-492 AKGNT
+492 SKGNT
-497 FGAFQNFDLVK
+497 LGALQNLDIVK
-508 GMNDFVD
+508 GLNEFLT
-515 EFDSSRRNLIFI
+515 EFDSSKKNIVFTV
-527 IGSNPVNNSVYS
+527 GSNPVNNSIYS
-539 QKIKNH
+539 NKIKKTLN
-545 LISADYVVALDL
+545 DTDFVVSLDL
-557 FKNETTELA
+557 FKNETTELS
-566 DIILPTTS
+566 DIILPTTT
-574 FTEKEGTFT
+574 FGEKEGTFT

-594 ILPAPGSSLN
+594 ILPTPGSALN
-604 EWEYWAMLLG
+604 EWEYWLILSNKMKLF
-614 KVGLEQSYDSEIQL
+614 ESYGTEAEL
-628 NSLLCEGYT
+628 NSMLC
-637 NKDNLPSFDNLNKPS
+637 KDYIDNDNIPSFDNLNKPS
-652 NLDGIMNSKPI
+652 NLDGILNSKTI
-663 KIETKNNRLE
+663 NIEVENVDST

-678 FVHRLYGDTSSQ
+678 FVHRLYGDSSSQ

-699 GSERFIEMNSATF
+699 GSERFIEMNSATYF
-712 YGSYMLISNVVTLS
+712 GSYMLNSDVVTLI
-726 QDDNSIQVNVNIND
+726 QDNNSIQVNVNINEN
-740 SLPDNLLVIPINRR
+740 LPDNLIVVPINRR
-754 GFQNLDPE
+754 GFQDLNPE
-762 KKVELEVARSR
+762 KKVELEAAKSR
-773 EQVSVSGA
+773 EQLSVT
-781 DSCIN
+781 